1 MSNFL
6 RAASFAVFMFAMW
19 FPRLGVTTNYSKAN
33 TMIGMLLLAILF
45 ALWEI
50 SERIKEAS

>member
-1 MSNFL
+1 MSKFF

-19 FPRLGVTTNYSKAN
+19 FPRLGVKTNYSNAN
-33 TMIGMLLLAILF
+33 TMICMLLLAILF

-50 SERIKEAS
+50 SERIKDAS